1 MNSVIS
7 NQIGCQVLD
16 NLFVS
21 NSLSL
26 HHHIKNIGI
35 IEKLNVQLQKLK
47 FFNMCKFSGKVSCPF
62 D

>member
-16 NLFVS
+16 YLFVS

-35 IEKLNVQLQKLK
+35 R
-47 FFNMCKFSGKVSCPF
+47 KVECAVAKTQIF
-62 D
+62 

>member
-26 HHHIKNIGI
+26 HHHIKKIKGL
-35 IEKLNVQLQKLK
+35 EKLGVLQKLK
-47 FFNMCKFSGKVSCPF
+47 FLNICIFSEKVSCPF